1 MKELSEYA
9 ELISKREEMYNF
21 LAHLFKIEVDEKV
34 LAYLKHANFPHE
46 GEAEMIEGYRLMK
59 TYVDENTRDTI
70 TDLAVDYAKVFLG
83 AGLAEIDQAAY
94 PYESVY
100 TSESKLVMQEAR
112 DEILANLREHN
123 LTIKNAYNEPEDHLF
138 VHLEIMAFLCQKI
151 LAAVNEGN
159 TVAAQAYLAEQNEF
173 IEKHLLNWVP
183 AFCKDVERHALTNFY
198 KGVAKVTNQF
208 ILMDKAIIAEM
219 LPPDAA

>member
-1 MKELSEYA
+1 
-9 ELISKREEMYNF
+9 MYNF

-34 LAYLKHANFPHE
+34 LTYLKQADFPQQG
-46 GEAEMIEGYRLMK
+46 GEEMVEGYRLMK
-59 TYVDENTRDTI
+59 TYIDENSQDPI

-83 AGLAEIDQAAY
+83 AGIAEIDKAAY

-100 TSESKLVMQEAR
+100 TSETKLIMQEAR
-112 DEILANLREHN
+112 DEMLANLREHN

-151 LAAVNEGN
+151 LAAIEEGN
-159 TVAAQAYLAEQNEF
+159 VSAARAYLAEQNEF
-173 IEKHLLNWVP
+173 AEKHLLNWVP
-183 AFCKDVERHALTNFY
+183 QFCKDVERHALTDFY

-208 ILMDKAIIAEM
+208 ILMDKAIIEEM
-219 LPPDAA
+219 LPSDAA